1 MTLRPGE
8 ARSRAIAV
16 FPFLK
21 TSEPVRLGDFTFRST
36 EDTTDLSGEDSDRVR
51 EVADML
57 FLQDDLRIRSAAY
70 TMLPALDLN
79 QNERCL
85 QELKR
90 VQEIVAYCYSA
101 PHPTLGDPLLHYE
114 QASLAIFSPEP
125 VSIFL
130 VRPEHHAQPIAP
142 QSTLTPDEWHRVPG
156 YQGRYNFLHP
166 FWVVKNS
173 RIYPPVPHIAL
184 NISQNLAHDF
194 DALLREPQHKLL
206 TELLQQPVTET
217 KERVFTAL
225 TWYNRVNAVA
235 GEHDTAIINL
245 AAAFETLL
253 RLPRDSGSVRI
264 ADAIS
269 LLLGRIPRLD
279 LWVRQFYDARNDVAH
294 EGITQRLYFSPTEQ
308 KNQQDSLQYN
318 SLLAYGRQI
327 FQLCVGAVLFGAHL
341 GAHARLQDKLK
352 TNQER
357 FEFICKTFDDGNLAL
372 ADRFAAIEET
382 VALIGE
388 FRFVREP
395 GLLIAPMI
403 GAVQRTARSL
413 LQCSNEALDPAFEQA
428 LKKLAEAKP
437 SRDFYEVLDALQAVT
452 HEKMLETADAGCPE
466 AITRRLAALV
476 WEYTFMHYFWLKER
490 RNNSST
496 NVYLG

>member
-8 ARSRAIAV
+8 VRGRAIAV

-36 EDTTDLSGEDSDRVR
+36 DDTTDLSREDSDHVR

-70 TMLPALDLN
+70 AMLPALDLD
-79 QNERCL
+79 QNEPCL

-90 VQEIVAYCYSA
+90 VQAIVAYCYSA

-130 VRPEHHAQPIAP
+130 VRPEHHAEAIAP
-142 QSTLTPDEWHRVPG
+142 HLTLTPDEWHRVPG
-156 YQGRYNFLHP
+156 YEGRYNFRHP

-173 RIYPPVPHIAL
+173 RIYPPVPHITL
-184 NISQNLAHDF
+184 NISQDLAHDSHGF
-194 DALLREPQHKLL
+194 LEEPQHNFLP
-206 TELLQQPVTET
+206 ELLQQPATET
-217 KERVFTAL
+217 TERVLTAL
-225 TWYNRVNAVA
+225 TWYNRANAVT
-235 GEHDTAIINL
+235 GEDDTAVINL

-253 RLPRDSGSVRI
+253 RLPRDSKSDRI
-264 ADAIS
+264 VDAVS
-269 LLLGRIPRLD
+269 LLLGRIPRLG

-294 EGITQRLYFSPTEQ
+294 EGITRRLYFSPTEQ
-308 KNQQDSLQYN
+308 KNLQDSLQYN

-341 GAHARLQDKLK
+341 GARARLQDKLK

-357 FEFICKTFDDGNLAL
+357 FEFICKTFDDENLAL

-382 VALIGE
+382 VALISE

-403 GAVQRTARSL
+403 GAVQRAAKSL
-413 LQCSNEALDPAFEQA
+413 LLCSSDPLDPVFEQA
-428 LKKLAEAKP
+428 LKKLGEAKP

-452 HEKMLETADAGCPE
+452 AVKMLEAADPRSPR
-466 AITRRLAALV
+466 AITRRLAAVV
-476 WEYTFMHYFWLKER
+476 WDYTFMHYFWLKER
-490 RNNSST
+490 QN
-496 NVYLG
+496 